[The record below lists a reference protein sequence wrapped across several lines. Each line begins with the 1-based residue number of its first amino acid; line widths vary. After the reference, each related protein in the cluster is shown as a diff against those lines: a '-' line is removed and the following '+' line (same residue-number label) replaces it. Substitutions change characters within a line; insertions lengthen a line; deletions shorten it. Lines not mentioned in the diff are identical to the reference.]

1 MSDDLKISIH
11 KDYVLVETEILDL
24 KEIREQMQ
32 KQEDI
37 EHINLVDEKNVI
49 HDKANNVIEYMIKFT
64 NLDTEEEGFL
74 VEDIGIGTVVTQK
87 WSDLDEVT
95 ERWKFIQKT
104 VPKNVKVEI
113 IAEETVEL
121 RIKNIELDE
130 APPVMEI
137 ESSED

>member
-24 KEIREQMQ
+24 KEIREQMIEQ
-32 KQEDI
+32 QE
-37 EHINLVDEKNVI
+37 EHINLIDEKNVI

-74 VEDIGIGTVVTQK
+74 VEDVGIGTVITQK

-121 RIKNIELDE
+121 RIRNVELDE

>member
-32 KQEDI
+32 KEQE
-37 EHINLVDEKNVI
+37 EHINLIDEKNVI
-49 HDKANNVIEYMIKFT
+49 HDKANNFIEYMIKFT

-74 VEDIGIGTVVTQK
+74 VEDIGIGTVITQK
-87 WSDLDEVT
+87 WTDLDEVT

-121 RIKNIELDE
+121 RIKNVELDE
-130 APPVMEI
+130 TPPLMEI